1 MKRTVLKC
9 LLAIVVVL
17 FLAAAVFVGWLL
29 MRGDSPA
36 EKREVV
42 SVWYSN
48 KPYSNTLTFYDNG
61 AYTSESF
68 GTAEGTYE
76 VVSDSE
82 WILTDEA
89 GFVREAKIDGNM
101 LTFRVDN
108 IVHEYY
114 NSPDLLQEGTGDDDN
129 VDEEIDYGLI
139 SLRLTMAQK
148 LLDQGDW
155 TGDGHTL
162 EGTMTALT
170 IDGKEYDYTVDEVFI
185 KDEETMGFILNVGG
199 EEKTMLMTVDDAA
212 RTYTI
217 DLDGMIFTTPGENL
231 RLDS

>member
-17 FLAAAVFVGWLL
+17 FLAAAVFAGWLL
-29 MRGDSPA
+29 MRGDSFV

-61 AYTSESF
+61 TYTSESF

-76 VVSDSE
+76 VESDSD

-114 NSPDLLQEGTGDDDN
+114 NSPDLLQRETENNGDE
-129 VDEEIDYGLI
+129 EEIDYGLI

-148 LLDQGDW
+148 LLDQGIW
-155 TGDGHTL
+155 TGEGHTL
-162 EGTMTALT
+162 EGTMTTLT
-170 IDGKEYDYTVDEVFI
+170 IDGKEYDYTVDKVSIENEETLRFTLTVDGEE
-185 KDEETMGFILNVGG
+185 KVMLESMDEETR
-199 EEKTMLMTVDDAA
+199 A
-212 RTYTI
+212 YTI